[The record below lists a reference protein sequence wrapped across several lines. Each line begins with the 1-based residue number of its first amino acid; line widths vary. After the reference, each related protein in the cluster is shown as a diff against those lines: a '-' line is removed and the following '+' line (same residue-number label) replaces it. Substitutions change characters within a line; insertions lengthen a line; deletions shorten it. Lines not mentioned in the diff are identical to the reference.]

1 MAKPYKAPEVQSEEK
16 DESPISAPQS
26 SDAEETSAEVK
37 DESLSAKLE
46 DSLPAEP
53 PVDESK
59 EPEPNT
65 LEPSEPLPSLEEE
78 PKTLRIDFS
87 NRRSC
92 LKAVLAGQLSKEY
105 YETRFGR
112 NPYTEPLL

>member
-1 MAKPYKAPEVQSEEK
+1 MAKPYKAPEIQSEEK

-26 SDAEETSAEVK
+26 PTAEETPEEVK
-37 DESLSAKLE
+37 DESLSTKLE
-46 DSLPAEP
+46 DSLPAE
-53 PVDESK
+53 
-59 EPEPNT
+59 
-65 LEPSEPLPSLEEE
+65 PSLEEE

-112 NPYTEPLL
+112 NPFTEPLL